1 MMHKISCRIIEWCI
15 AHRVGV
21 LVIGTNKFWKQNADM
36 GKRNNQNFVSIP
48 HAELRQMIAYKAMI
62 AGITVIEQ
70 EESYTS
76 KSDVTANDPIPVYG
90 HVEGKPSF
98 SGRRIS
104 RGRYQTHS
112 GLIINADCNGAANIL
127 REAVPHAWAG
137 KTDFRFL
144 AAPYSIPYQRLQKV
158 TGCHPKDPDQSIPE
172 VSFANG

>member
-1 MMHKISCRIIEWCI
+1 MDTLKGN
-15 AHRVGV
+15 HRFLAGE
-21 LVIGTNKFWKQNADM
+21 
-36 GKRNNQNFVSIP
+36 S
-48 HAELRQMIAYKAMI
+48 AED
-62 AGITVIEQ
+62 GI
-70 EESYTS
+70 
-76 KSDVTANDPIPVYG
+76 
-90 HVEGKPSF
+90 GKPSF

-127 REAVPHAWAG
+127 RKAVPHAWKG